1 MMRPMIETRHI
12 ETAPGLV
19 FDATFVGPLA
29 GATLA
34 AAAADRIC
42 LVDRGTTK
50 KSRCGLTL
58 IADGGSGYMVAGLK
72 GLTQ

>member
-19 FDATFVGPLA
+19 FDAIFVGPLA

-42 LVDRGTTK
+42 WWTLGPRKIARWLDVD
-50 KSRCGLTL
+50 S
-58 IADGGSGYMVAGLK
+58 
-72 GLTQ
+72 